1 MIHRHLRI
9 PGDVGGHRGSE
20 TFKEEMHSGRQVTF
34 IDFLNQNLK
43 NTQSLFLERFRS
55 LGCHQSTKHCKKR
68 NLLYTVS
75 VRPSKQ
81 LETVLQTFANRDRCV
96 FASSDLAGALPESEQ
111 PNVLLSRATK
121 SGLLKR
127 VCRGIYYYPH
137 ADYPVNDI
145 LYHTAARLRA
155 SEFLYLSL
163 ESVLSENGVISQIPF
178 NWIGL
183 MTSGR
188 SNVIFCGDYGR
199 IEFVHT
205 AQSPDD
211 VAGEL
216 SFDADRRLWVASVP
230 QALRDMKATQ
240 RNLDL
245 VNQEVADV
253 TV

>member
-1 MIHRHLRI
+1 M
-9 PGDVGGHRGSE
+9 
-20 TFKEEMHSGRQVTF
+20 
-34 IDFLNQNLK
+34 
-43 NTQSLFLERFRS
+43 
-55 LGCHQSTKHCKKR
+55 
-68 NLLYTVS
+68 
-75 VRPSKQ
+75 RPTKQ
-81 LETVLQTFANRDRCV
+81 LETVLQTLANRDRCL
-96 FASSDLAGALPESEQ
+96 FATSDLAGAVPDCDQ
-111 PNVLLSRATK
+111 VNVLLSRATK

-137 ADYPVNDI
+137 ADYPVSQI

-188 SNVIFCGDYGR
+188 SNVISCGDYGR

-205 AQSPDD
+205 AQSPDE

-245 VNQEVADV
+245 VSRDELNVLR
-253 TV
+253 